1 MLPAVNSIDSSTALS
16 TKITEIYP
24 LIPLTNHPDKP
35 MRIVTSEVG
44 GGTDFAARLIAL
56 CLTGGLGQQV
66 IVDNRPSGVIPA
78 QIVAKAPPDGHTLL
92 VAATAFWLLPLMQNL
107 SYDPVREFSPI
118 SLMTRSPSVLVVHP
132 AVAAKS
138 VKELIALARA
148 SPGELN
154 YASGPTGVSNHLAAE
169 LFKAMAGVNLVRIPY
184 KGGGPAVNALIAG
197 EVQVSFPSAA
207 GVTQHIRSGRLRALA
222 ITSAQPSV
230 LFPELPTLAA
240 SGLPGYESEGLAG
253 VFAPAKTPAVLI
265 NRLNQEIVRCLDRT
279 DVREK
284 FLKAGLETV
293 GSSPQEFGAKIKSE
307 ITRLGKVIKDAG
319 IRSE

>member
-1 MLPAVNSIDSSTALS
+1 
-16 TKITEIYP
+16 
-24 LIPLTNHPDKP
+24 
-35 MRIVTSEVG
+35 
-44 GGTDFAARLIAL
+44 
-56 CLTGGLGQQV
+56 
-66 IVDNRPSGVIPA
+66 
-78 QIVAKAPPDGHTLL
+78 
-92 VAATAFWLLPLMQNL
+92 
-107 SYDPVREFSPI
+107 
-118 SLMTRSPSVLVVHP
+118 MTRSPSVLVVHP

-240 SGLPGYESEGLAG
+240 SGLAGYESEGLAG

>member
-1 MLPAVNSIDSSTALS
+1 MLALRFYTGIFCFAMMVCGTAS
-16 TKITEIYP
+16 VSAQGY
-24 LIPLTNHPDKP
+24 PDKP
-35 MRIVTSEVG
+35 IRIVTSEVG

-78 QIVAKAPPDGHTLL
+78 QIVAKAAPDGHTLL

-240 SGLPGYESEGLAG
+240 SGLAGYESEGLAG